1 MKILLLAPHPFYQER
16 GTPIAVDML
25 AKALTE
31 RGDIVDILA
40 FNEGQD
46 RSYPGM
52 TIYRVDSLIKV
63 TEVKPGFSLKK
74 LFLDF
79 FLFFKFIKLM
89 FKKHYDVV
97 HAVEESAFMAMI
109 VCPLFRV
116 KYICD
121 MDSSMASQLIEKFGA
136 LKIIMPLLRFLESL
150 PIRNAQLVIAVCDSL
165 AATARQ
171 YRKNGVFILKDVSLV
186 KSSSGKADNSAS
198 EDLRAHL
205 KIKGFMA
212 MYIGNL
218 ESYQGIDL
226 LMDAANELIA
236 ERTDTHIVII
246 GGAEQDIKKY
256 RAEVLRRGLG
266 ANVHVIGTRPVSEI
280 GNYMKQADI
289 LLSPRIKGE
298 NTPMKIYSYLDSG
311 VPVIATDLPTHTQVM
326 STDIS
331 YLVKP
336 EPTALAKGIVDLIEN
351 SELGKE
357 LSGQAREYIKKEH
370 SYAVFKKTLYNIYDK
385 LN

>member
-31 RGDIVDILA
+31 RGDEVDILV
-40 FNEGQD
+40 FNEGQN

-52 TIYRVDSLIKV
+52 TIYRVDPFIKV
-63 TEVKPGFSLKK
+63 SKVKPGFSFKK

-79 FLFFKFIKLM
+79 FLFIKFINLM

-97 HAVEESAFMAMI
+97 HAVEESAFMAMT
-109 VCPLFRV
+109 VCPFFRV
-116 KYICD
+116 QYICD
-121 MDSSMASQLIEKFGA
+121 MDSSMASQLVEKFAA
-136 LKIIMPLLRFLESL
+136 LKIIEPLLKFLEAL
-150 PIRNAQLVIAVCDSL
+150 PIRNARLVIAVCDSL
-165 AATARQ
+165 ADTAKKS
-171 YRKNGVFILKDVSLV
+171 RKEGVFILKDVSLV
-186 KSSSGKADNSAS
+186 QASSAKTKNLVS

-205 KIKGFMA
+205 KIKGYIA

-226 LMDAANELIA
+226 LMDAANKLLA
-236 ERTDTHIVII
+236 ERTDAHIVII
-246 GGAEQDIKKY
+246 GGSDKDIKKY
-256 RAEVLRRGLG
+256 KAEVLRRGFE
-266 ANVHVIGTRPVSEI
+266 ANFHVIGTRPVAEI

-289 LLSPRIKGE
+289 LISPRIKGE

-326 STDIS
+326 TNDIS

-336 EPTALAKGIVDLIEN
+336 EPVPMAKAIVDLIEHPD
-351 SELGKE
+351 LCQK
-357 LSGQAREYIKKEH
+357 LSVNARKYIKKEH
-370 SYAVFKKTLYNIYDK
+370 SYAVFKKTLYSIYDK